1 MQIFVETL
9 IGNIFTL
16 EVEPSNTIENVK
28 AKIQDTEGIPPD
40 QQLLIFFG
48 RQLEGSRTLSDYNIQ
63 EEFTLQLRLQ
73 GCIQIFVKGFAN
85 ATFTLEVEPSN
96 TIRDVKALIQE
107 VDNID
112 PDLQRLVLAS
122 GKPLEDRHTLS
133 DYNIQEEST
142 LHLIYRLR

>member
-9 IGNIFTL
+9 TGRTFTL

-28 AKIQDTEGIPPD
+28 TKIQDKENILPD
-40 QQLLIFFG
+40 QQLVIFFG
-48 RQLEGSRTLSDYNIQ
+48 RQLEDGRTLSDYNIQ
-63 EEFTLQLRLQ
+63 EEFTLQLRLR
-73 GCIQIFVKGFAN
+73 GGIQIFVKSFG
-85 ATFTLEVEPSN
+85 ATLTLEMEPSD

-107 VDNID
+107 EENIE

-122 GKPLEDRHTLS
+122 GKPLEDGHTLS

-142 LHLIYRLR
+142 LHLIYNFR